1 MPAQDIKETSSF
13 DSGNPGERERVF
25 RLEAERASLEERLG
39 NKLLELA
46 EQRRRAEHV
55 RVAWLKRFGKL
66 LLALEEG
73 TARVEILRKRSELA
87 ELFDD
92 LDEEAAGSRS
102 EIEVRRV
109 TELDQFATVR
119 SIFHEVFGA
128 MPALSL
134 EEEVA
139 RAPHVRP
146 WKSEGGRVDTGELEA
161 YRAQIKEILIDLW
174 LLLHPDKLEGNPR
187 YQALD
192 EELKDELQG
201 IRKRTP
207 SPRTAELCFAP
218 SQVGFD
224 LPNLATLIA
233 DLRRARSILSAA
245 GIETD
250 DCSDE
255 PEEAAS
261 VKIERLERE
270 ISLLKN
276 ALRDATAELLTLYE
290 DEELQYMKHEIASPE
305 IHEEIERRL
314 QVRID
319 ELHHEASSLQEDL
332 DYRFRGGER

>member
-92 LDEEAAGSRS
+92 LDEE
-102 EIEVRRV
+102 
-109 TELDQFATVR
+109 ELDRKMDELAEEAERKQR
-119 SIFHEVFGA
+119 
-128 MPALSL
+128 SL